1 VEEFEPDVHRKDGV
15 RLDVPG
21 GYHEMHT
28 VVDVDV
34 DLLRVA
40 GDEPETVG
48 ERIAQF
54 DGILAIG
61 RLSIGVHLLAA
72 RREID
77 GIRSILDE
85 RVGSTRRTVRRSRG
99 DRDSRRRRYCRRQ
112 LFRTRNPRRFIIL
125 E

>member
-48 ERIAQF
+48 N
-54 DGILAIG
+54 
-61 RLSIGVHLLAA
+61 V
-72 RREID
+72 
-77 GIRSILDE
+77 
-85 RVGSTRRTVRRSRG
+85 
-99 DRDSRRRRYCRRQ
+99 
-112 LFRTRNPRRFIIL
+112 
-125 E
+125 